1 MSRIRPLTLI
11 TVISILISMIPANS
25 VAAGPAI
32 TTTTAQVVNTIL
44 NGKTAPVASVGK
56 NGDFYIDVKNLM
68 FYGPKKN
75 GLWPLGVS
83 LKGIDGKSGVDGK
96 DGTDGATITKTV
108 TGEKG
113 AKGDTGA
120 TGPQGPKGDTGATG
134 LTGAMGPVGATG
146 ATGLTGATGPAGAK
160 GEKGETGLAGAKGDT
175 GATGPAGAQGL
186 QGLQGLQGIQG
197 LQGEQGPAGAKGDTG
212 ATGSQGPIGL
222 TGPKGDTGA
231 TGPAGPSQ
239 TYNKTITF
247 LNTMNGKSID
257 SNLIANLP
265 GNQSFTFQ
273 IILTGLTTK
282 SVYLGMALIAD
293 GATSTYDYVISQSS
307 KYDATQVPGS
317 GYVFTMIGAIT
328 TGESG
333 SAVYVRVT
341 EQTGNLSTGPMTLN
355 GRATF
360 IRTESVL

>member
-1 MSRIRPLTLI
+1 MSRIRPFTLI
-11 TVISILISMIPANS
+11 TGISILVSLTPFTS

-32 TTTTAQVVNTIL
+32 TTTTQVVNTIL
-44 NGKTAPVASVGK
+44 NGKNPPISSIGK
-56 NGDFYIDVKNLM
+56 NGDFYVDVRNLM

-75 GLWPLGVS
+75 GLWPLGIS
-83 LKGIDGKSGVDGK
+83 LKGLDGKNGTDGK
-96 DGTDGATITKTV
+96 NGADGATITKTV

-134 LTGAMGPVGATG
+134 LTGAMGPTG

-160 GEKGETGLAGAKGDT
+160 GET
-175 GATGPAGAQGL
+175 GATGPAGAKGETGATGATGA

-197 LQGEQGPAGAKGDTG
+197 LQGEQGPAGIKGDTG
-212 ATGSQGPIGL
+212 ATGAQGPIGL

-231 TGPAGPSQ
+231 TGPAGPSL
-239 TYNKTITF
+239 TYNKSISF
-247 LNTMNGKSID
+247 LNSMNGKSID
-257 SNLIANLP
+257 SNLIVNLP
-265 GNQSFTFQ
+265 GNQSFTYQ

-282 SVYLGMALIAD
+282 SVYLGMALIAE
-293 GATSTYDYVISQSS
+293 GATSSYDYVISPSS

-317 GYVFTMIGAIT
+317 GYVFTLIGTIT

-333 SAVYVRVT
+333 SAIYVRVT
-341 EQTGNLSTGPMTLN
+341 EQTGNLSSGPMTLS

-360 IRTESVL
+360 IRTESVS